1 MENAGMTEQS
11 SRSQFY
17 AHLSAFDDFSRV
29 AEVDNYVSA
38 PNDWFVVIADIR
50 GSTPAI
56 EAGRYKD
63 VNMIGAACIN
73 AVLNVCT
80 NDEIPYVFGGDGATL
95 LIPPHRIEA
104 GKTAL
109 MAVRHLSATS
119 FDLELRVGIVP
130 VGLVNQVDGC
140 RVLVGK
146 YQLSPGNSLATFAGG
161 GIEKVESWIKSD
173 PQFLVEEDNHQP
185 PDLSGLSCRWEPL
198 AAENGVMLSIL
209 VQARETDPHEA
220 AECYRSTI
228 EAINKITTD
237 VGDAKPIRDSNMKFH
252 WPPRGL
258 AAEIKAT
265 RGNQSALLWTIR
277 LYTSSLFQWMLDRFD
292 WTAGGYRGRQ
302 YRVELRQNT
311 DYRRFDDTLR
321 ILLDCSLSQADE
333 IHQLLTKCAS
343 KGELIFGTHRSDSAL
358 MTCLVFN
365 LEKKQHIHFVDG
377 NHGGFTS
384 ASKGLKAS
392 RD

>member
-1 MENAGMTEQS
+1 MTEQS

-104 GKTAL
+104 SKTAL
-109 MAVRHLSATS
+109 MAVRHLSAMS

-130 VGLVNQVDGC
+130 VGLVNRVDDC
-140 RVLVGK
+140 HVLVGK

-161 GIEKVESWIKSD
+161 GIEKAESWIKSD

-265 RGNQSALLWTIR
+265 RGNQLALLWTIR
-277 LYTSSLFQWMLDRFD
+277 LY
-292 WTAGGYRGRQ
+292 
-302 YRVELRQNT
+302 
-311 DYRRFDDTLR
+311 
-321 ILLDCSLSQADE
+321 
-333 IHQLLTKCAS
+333 
-343 KGELIFGTHRSDSAL
+343 
-358 MTCLVFN
+358 
-365 LEKKQHIHFVDG
+365 
-377 NHGGFTS
+377 
-384 ASKGLKAS
+384 
-392 RD
+392 